1 MKKLLLLTLA
11 PMMMVGCFRS
21 NVPETVNR
29 YEVLLQSGDTI
40 YVESYEYIVKSNKI
54 YRFIKQNYSVVAD
67 INDPIYVKRLKDK

>member
-1 MKKLLLLTLA
+1 MKKLLLLALTA
-11 PMMMVGCFRS
+11 MMMVGCFRR

-54 YRFIKQNYSVVAD
+54 YRFIGRNYSVVAD
-67 INDPIYVKRLKDK
+67 IIDPVYVKQLKDK